1 MKKGIILIVI
11 YAEKGD
17 MGCKF
22 AAALGGIPYEGRK
35 INIKEY
41 EALPEKNQ
49 KEIRKKGYIEMQYK
63 NRDFIVTWGA
73 GHFGTLMEPRDLYP
87 DTKWNDF
94 TLPII
99 PNAFRAK
106 LREGANSFQ
115 FNVVKNLFN
124 RDDCEYIINATDY
137 EREGEL
143 IFAYTYEL
151 TGSKKPYKRV
161 RINETT
167 EEGIKKGFSK
177 RYSNMENLPKE
188 AGAKVRGIAD
198 WITGMNL
205 TIAATTRL
213 SNEIINTGRVIT
225 PTLAMIVDRE
235 NEIKNFVSKKYYTV
249 MADFKT
255 PSGVVYQGKYDGD
268 PFEKKEDAL
277 SFISTLLP
285 SGIIETIEKKKGK
298 KMPEKPFDTL
308 ALQTEANKRFKF
320 SLKQTDDIAQTLY
333 SAGYITYPRV
343 DSRYLT
349 EDQKTELPLRIK
361 KLAAHPEYSEIVNKL
376 GENITI
382 PDQYFNNSKVDAHYA
397 IIATGNIPTGLSDN
411 EWKIYDL
418 IAKQT
423 IALAYPPLL
432 LERTKV
438 ITKTGEHKF
447 NTAGTI
453 ILDPG
458 WTVLGFS
465 NKYKND
471 VPNDIE
477 QGMSVVASYTP
488 EEGETTPPS
497 RYNPGSLVKAMQT
510 CGKKAKTKEEKEY
523 LEKMKGLGRP
533 STRAGIVER
542 LVTCNY
548 IAIKKN
554 TIYPTN
560 KGQSVISILDIDTL
574 KSPELS
580 AQWEK
585 RIDEIEQSNS
595 NDCIYKANSF
605 VKDISDQTNE
615 WIKQIDGI
623 AASGK
628 KIAEESNVTCPIC
641 SRVMKNAKYSLM
653 CDCGFSI
660 NKEIASHKLSK
671 SEVESLIKNKRTP
684 FITNFKSKEGKSFS
698 AYLII
703 QDNKIVFSKDSL
715 LNCPKCGKPLR
726 PFNSQKGYY
735 CSGWMKDGSG
745 CDFRIFRE
753 FYGSKLKANEMK
765 ELLQNGETQK
775 PVKIKKKDGSSYSA
789 QLYLDDDYVVKPKF
803 QKKQEK

>member
-1 MKKGIILIVI
+1 MIVI

-22 AAALGGIPYEGRK
+22 AAALGGIPYNGKK

-41 EALPEKNQ
+41 ESLPEKQQ

-63 NRDFIVTWGA
+63 NKDFIVTWGA
-73 GHFGTLMEPRDLYP
+73 GHFGTLLEPRDLYP
-87 DTKWNDF
+87 DTKWKDF
-94 TLPII
+94 NLPII
-99 PNAFRAK
+99 PDTFKAK
-106 LREGANSFQ
+106 LRDGSNKYQ
-115 FNVVKNLFN
+115 FEVVKRLFN

-143 IFAYTYEL
+143 IFSYTYEL
-151 TGSKKPYKRV
+151 TGSKKPYRRV

-177 RYSNMENLPKE
+177 RYSNLENLPKE

-213 SNEIINTGRVIT
+213 SNEMINTGRVIT
-225 PTLAMIVDRE
+225 PTLAMIVNRE
-235 NEIKNFVSKKYYTV
+235 NEITNFVSQKYYTIF
-249 MADFKT
+249 ADFTT
-255 PSGVVYQGKYDGD
+255 PSNVTYRGKYIGD
-268 PFEKKEDAL
+268 TFKNKEDAVN
-277 SFISTLLP
+277 FINTIP
-285 SGIIETIEKKKGK
+285 KNGKIENIEKKKGK

-320 SLKQTDDIAQTLY
+320 SLKHTDDLAQALY

-349 EDQKTELPLRIK
+349 EDQKSELPLRIK
-361 KLAAHPEYSEIVNKL
+361 KLADCPKYKDIVEKL
-376 GENITI
+376 GDDITI

-397 IIATGNIPTGLSDN
+397 IIATGNVPSDLSDD
-411 EWKIYDL
+411 EWKLYDL
-418 IAKQT
+418 IVNQT

-432 LERTKV
+432 LEKTKV
-438 ITKTGEHKF
+438 ITKAGEHTF
-447 NTAGTI
+447 DTTGTVI
-453 ILDPG
+453 IDPG

-471 VPNDIE
+471 VPNDIF
-477 QGMSVVASYTP
+477 QGLDVTANYTP

-510 CGKKAKTKEEKEY
+510 CGKQAKTKEEKMY

-542 LVTCNY
+542 LIACKY
-548 IAIKKN
+548 IDIKKN
-554 TIYPTN
+554 IIHPTS
-560 KGQSVISILDIDTL
+560 KGQKVIEVLNIDTL

-585 RIDEIEQSNS
+585 RIDEIEQSDS
-595 NDCIYKANSF
+595 NECLNKASSFITDISNQTKDWVKQINEIASSGIRIEEESSF
-605 VKDISDQTNE
+605 V
-615 WIKQIDGI
+615 
-623 AASGK
+623 
-628 KIAEESNVTCPIC
+628 CPVC
-641 SRVMKNAKYSLM
+641 SSSMKNAKYSLM
-653 CDCGFSI
+653 CECGFSI
-660 NKEIASHKLSK
+660 NKKIASHKLTKTEIDSI
-671 SEVESLIKNKRTP
+671 IKNKRTP
-684 FITNFKSKEGKSFS
+684 FITDFKSKEGKPFA
-698 AYLII
+698 AYLVLQNDKII
-703 QDNKIVFSKDSL
+703 FSKDSL

-735 CSGWMKDGSG
+735 CSGWQKDGTG

-753 FYGSKLKANEMK
+753 VFGVKLKAKEMQ
-765 ELLQNGETQK
+765 ELIQNGETSRR
-775 PVKIKKKDGSSYSA
+775 IKLKKRDGTDFKA
-789 QLYLDDDYVVKPKF
+789 KLFLDDDNNIKPKF
-803 QKKQEK
+803 EV